1 MAGQEVRAFNV
12 AVAGFAAGLVG
23 PSRGRLQ
30 GVLINAAA
38 ACAFTIRSGSATG
51 EIILQLTLPVGWN
64 DIYIPN
70 DGILAENGCFVSA
83 FTGAGNVMTLL
94 IE

>member
-1 MAGQEVRAFNV
+1 MAGQEVRAYN
-12 AVAGFAAGLVG
+12 FAASDTAALVG

-30 GVLINAAA
+30 GVLVNAAA
-38 ACAFTIRSGSATG
+38 AAAFTIRSGSATG

-64 DIYIPN
+64 DVSIPN
-70 DGILAENGCFVSA
+70 AGLLADNGCFVSA